1 MENKEIIKKYS
12 ITKKTALLIMMQII
26 LLMIAFILSVY
37 GIYKSLNSYNNLNRI
52 IIYTSQALTCL
63 VAIIFG
69 IYFFNKKETKYFR
82 SVIIAYAIL
91 EALRV
96 SLLQTGGV
104 GELPSFLAK
113 IILVSLAYDAALLS
127 DRVEKKEG
135 LYLSLTMVSLEII
148 LYLVFILGFPQVRTK
163 ALYIILPFVSILMA
177 GSMCIFVTGR
187 LEQKKYDEENK
198 KKK

>member
-12 ITKKTALLIMMQII
+12 ISKKTALLIMIQMI
-26 LLMIAFILSVY
+26 LLMIAFILSGY
-37 GIYKSLNSYNNLNRI
+37 GIYKSLSTYNNVNRI
-52 IIYTSQALTCL
+52 IIYTYQALICL
-63 VAIIFG
+63 ITIIFG
-69 IYFFNKKETKYFR
+69 VYYFNKKDTKYFR

-104 GELPSFLAK
+104 GEFPSFLAK
-113 IILVSLAYDAALLS
+113 IIMVLLAYDAALLK

-148 LYLVFILGFPQVRTK
+148 LYLVFIIGFPQVRTK
-163 ALYIILPFVSILMA
+163 ALYMILPFISILMA